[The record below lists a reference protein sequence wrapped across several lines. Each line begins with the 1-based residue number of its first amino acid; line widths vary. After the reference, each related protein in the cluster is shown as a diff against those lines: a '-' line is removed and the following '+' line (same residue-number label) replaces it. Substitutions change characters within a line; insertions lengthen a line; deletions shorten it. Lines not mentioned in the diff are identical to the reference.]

1 GRHAA
6 GDDLGEPEIRTGYGD
21 DVEDETDTELPVA
34 PGEAGL
40 DTSGSVAADG
50 GVTADAEGILERTVE
65 SARERVDHLM
75 EKDDGVQHAEIRAK
89 LQKAMTDYVNVFRT
103 EEGVKKALKLIREC
117 RQEYQDVYVDD
128 PSRTFNTD
136 LQQTIETRNLIDVAE
151 TIALGALVRN
161 EFRGAHWRQ
170 ENQIR
175 DDENWLKHTLISW
188 DDGEPSI
195 FYRPV
200 ILEGENKT
208 YEPKE
213 RSY

>member
-1 GRHAA
+1 
-6 GDDLGEPEIRTGYGD
+6 
-21 DVEDETDTELPVA
+21 
-34 PGEAGL
+34 
-40 DTSGSVAADG
+40 
-50 GVTADAEGILERTVE
+50 
-65 SARERVDHLM
+65 M

-103 EEGVKKALKLIREC
+103 EEGVKKALKAIREC
-117 RQEYQDVYVDD
+117 RQEFQDVYVDD

>member
-1 GRHAA
+1 
-6 GDDLGEPEIRTGYGD
+6 
-21 DVEDETDTELPVA
+21 VEDETDTELPVA
-34 PGEAGL
+34 PAKRDSIRAEASPQ
-40 DTSGSVAADG
+40 T
-50 GVTADAEGILERTVE
+50 GVSPPTPRGILERTVE

-103 EEGVKKALKLIREC
+103 EEGVKKALKAIREC
-117 RQEYQDVYVDD
+117 RQEFQDVYVDD

-175 DDENWLKHTLISW
+175 DDENWLKNTLISW

>member
-1 GRHAA
+1 MISASPRSGPATA
-6 GDDLGEPEIRTGYGD
+6 TMWRTKL
-21 DVEDETDTELPVA
+21 TPNSRS
-34 PGEAGL
+34 PRR
-40 DTSGSVAADG
+40 SGTRYERKRRRRR

-103 EEGVKKALKLIREC
+103 EEGVKKALKAIREC
-117 RQEYQDVYVDD
+117 RQEFQDVYVDD